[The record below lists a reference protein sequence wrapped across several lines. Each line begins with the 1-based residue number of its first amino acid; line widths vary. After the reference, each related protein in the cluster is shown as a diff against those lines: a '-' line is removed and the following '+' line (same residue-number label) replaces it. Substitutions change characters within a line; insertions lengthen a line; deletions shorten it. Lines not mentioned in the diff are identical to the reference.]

1 MKYQHW
7 LASLQGIS
15 GRKKIMLQERMKTA
29 EDVYYIEETVLEQCR
44 FLNQNDKNKLLQAK
58 HAWKPDEEY
67 EKLMKKGI
75 QMITC
80 FDAGYPGRLWQ
91 IPDRPYGIYYKG
103 SLPAEHIPAVALVGA
118 RNCTAYGEKHAGMLA
133 EKLACAGVQIISGM
147 ARGIDGVAQR
157 GALNGGGKTYAV
169 LGCGVDV
176 CYPSEHIGLYTDILE
191 NGGGVLSEFPPGMKP
206 LAYNFPKRNRLISG
220 LSDAVIVIEAREK
233 SGSLITADMAL
244 EQGRDVYALPG
255 PVDSALSKGC
265 NRLIYQGAAPILS
278 AELLLQDLGIEN
290 AVLPAESKAIK
301 KVLESTENLVYSS
314 VCLYPKSISQ
324 VIAELSLPVQEVM
337 CALASL
343 EIKGY
348 IKEISKNYYIRNQ
361 E

>member
-7 LASLQGIS
+7 LASVQGIS

-29 EDVYYIEETVLEQCR
+29 EGVYYIEETALEQYG
-44 FLNQNDKNKLLQAK
+44 FLNRNEKNKLLQAK
-58 HAWKPDEEY
+58 HMWKPDEEY
-67 EKLMKKGI
+67 EKLMKKEI
-75 QMITC
+75 QLITC
-80 FDAGYPGRLWQ
+80 FDGGYPKRLRQ

-103 SLPAEHIPAVALVGA
+103 SLPADHIPSAALVGA
-118 RNCTAYGEKHAGMLA
+118 RNCTAYGEKHARLLA
-133 EKLACAGVQIISGM
+133 EKLVCAGVEIISGM
-147 ARGIDGVAQR
+147 AKGIDGAAQR
-157 GALNGGGKTYAV
+157 GALNGGGKTYAI
-169 LGCGVDV
+169 LGCGVDI

-191 NGGGVLSEFPPGMKP
+191 NGGGILSEFPPGMKP

-265 NRLIYQGAAPILS
+265 NRLIYQGAAPVLS
-278 AELLLQDLGIEN
+278 AELLMQDLGIQK
-290 AVLPAESKAIK
+290 AVLPAESNATK
-301 KVLESTENLVYSS
+301 KVLESKDNLVYSS

-324 VIAELSLPVQEVM
+324 MIDELSLPAQEVM

-348 IKEISKNYYIRNQ
+348 IKEISKNYYIRN
-361 E
+361 